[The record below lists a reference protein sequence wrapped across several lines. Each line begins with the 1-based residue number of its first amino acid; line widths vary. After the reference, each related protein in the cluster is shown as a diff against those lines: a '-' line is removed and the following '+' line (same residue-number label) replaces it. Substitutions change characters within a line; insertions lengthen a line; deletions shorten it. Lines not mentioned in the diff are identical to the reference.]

1 MRIVIFTCCI
11 LYITAVFI
19 AGIPLKIKLQKKYG
33 HIIGINT
40 LDSLTESVFDSCEK
54 NEELKK
60 ILAQLK
66 IYQAH
71 SLIGSPLCAS
81 VVLVYMF
88 FLA

>member
-1 MRIVIFTCCI
+1 MRIVISTCCI

-19 AGIPLKIKLQKKYG
+19 AGIPLKIKLNKKYA
-33 HIIGINT
+33 HVIGINT